1 MTSPSPPP
9 PGASPVL
16 SVILPV
22 YNEEE
27 NLRDLHR
34 AIATQL
40 DGLDMPAE
48 IIYADD
54 GSTDGSAAVL
64 RQLAAE
70 DNRVLALL
78 LGRNYGQTAA
88 MSAAFEAARGEI
100 IISMD
105 ADLQN
110 DPTDI
115 PALLQKLE
123 EGYDVVSGWRHRR
136 QDPWLTR
143 RLPSAV
149 ANHLLGWVTGLRLHD
164 FGCSLKAYRQEYLED
179 VRLYGEF
186 HRFIPVFAHWQ
197 GARVAELRVEHH
209 PRTRGESKYGL
220 GRVFRVTMDLLLL
233 RFMGRYGTRPSHFT
247 GVWAFLCAL
256 FATLVFAFV
265 AARALI
271 FKTGWIS
278 PAIFVSFFFGGLA
291 VQFLLFG
298 LLAEL
303 TMRTY
308 YESQDRRPYRVR
320 ERLGGGGTHQ
330 VDRPGTHPDRP

>member
-1 MTSPSPPP
+1 VTSPATHPPGPPP
-9 PGASPVL
+9 VI

-34 AIATQL
+34 AITSQL
-40 DGLDMPAE
+40 DGLPMRAE
-48 IIYADD
+48 VIYTDD
-54 GSTDGSAAVL
+54 GSTDNSAEVL
-64 RQLAAE
+64 AELAAE
-70 DNRVLALL
+70 DDRVVALL

-115 PALLQKLE
+115 PALLRKLD

-149 ANHLLGWVTGLRLHD
+149 ANRILGWVTGLHLHD
-164 FGCSLKAYRQEYLED
+164 YGCSLKAYRQEFLED

-197 GARVAELRVEHH
+197 GARVAELKVEHH

-220 GRVFRVTMDLLLL
+220 GRVFRVSMDLLLL

-247 GVWAFLCAL
+247 GAWASFCAL
-256 FATLVFAFV
+256 FAALVFAFV
-265 AARALI
+265 AVRALV
-271 FKTGWIS
+271 FGTGWIS

-303 TMRTY
+303 TIRTY
-308 YESQDRRPYRVR
+308 YESQNRRPYRVR
-320 ERLGGGGTHQ
+320 KRLGRGASQPEHPDPLT
-330 VDRPGTHPDRP
+330 DRP